1 VAVMSRMIRR
11 RGDRG
16 FTLVEVVVSMS
27 LFAVAASVTL
37 GLLLRTT
44 QVAGDNIRRTAA
56 ANLAQKQIE
65 SVRSQKATAIT
76 DGQSTTT
83 AVIGSTTYT
92 IKQLANYV
100 STDSSTSVCT
110 GSGNTLAYK
119 LVTVTVTWPN
129 MGTIKPIRADTLK
142 AVGLGADGLDSTL
155 GTLAILVAGTSG
167 AAQSGITVTLSSG
180 ATKTTGD
187 DGCAV
192 FTGLSPATYS
202 ASASMSGYTGFTNS
216 QNATLGSLGVTAGG
230 VTRGTLTYDTVR
242 SVSVALDSPA
252 GAVIPSTMPLRV
264 GDSYLSEYTLSTCPG
279 TVTSSCTSGLPGT
292 VQALFP
298 EVYTVK
304 VGACTE
310 TSPSSVSVDL
320 RTAGTSTPSVTVP
333 VGAPTIKVQTALGTA
348 IVGRTVTIAHTT
360 GCSESYTTPSVSGGR
375 AIAIPYGSWTI
386 STARTSAG
394 VGTVS
399 QSVTLS
405 STNKT
410 PTVTLVVI
418 S

>member
-1 VAVMSRMIRR
+1 MAVMSRMIRR
-11 RGDRG
+11 RGEAG

-44 QVAGDNIRRTAA
+44 AVAGDNIKRTAA
-56 ANLAQKQIE
+56 ANLAMKQIE
-65 SVRSQKATAIT
+65 NVRSTKATSIP
-76 DGQSTTT
+76 DGQTTT
-83 AVIGSTTYT
+83 TTVVGNTTYT

-129 MGTIKPIRADTLK
+129 MGTIKPIRSDTLK

-167 AAQSGITVTLSSG
+167 AAQSGVTVTLSSG

-192 FTGLSPATYS
+192 FTGVSPATYS
-202 ASASMSGYTGFTNS
+202 VSASMTGYTGVANT
-216 QNATLGSLGVTAGG
+216 QTATLGSLGVSAGG
-230 VTRGTLTYDTVR
+230 VTRGTLTYDTTR
-242 SVSVALDSPA
+242 MVSVALDSPT

-279 TVTSSCTSGLPGT
+279 TVTSSCTTGLPGT
-292 VQALFP
+292 VKALFP

-333 VGAPTIKVQTALGTA
+333 VAAPTIKVQTGSGTY

-360 GCSESYTTPSVSGGR
+360 GCTETYTTPSVSGGGQ
-375 AIAIPYGSWTI
+375 IALPYGSWTLTTWKN
-386 STARTSAG
+386 STGTQTTSQ
-394 VGTVS
+394 T
-399 QSVTLS
+399 VTLS
-405 STNKT
+405 TTNKT
-410 PTVTLVVI
+410 PTITLSVT